1 MRLACCFSRYYHTGR
16 LTESSD
22 VYSFGIVLLEIATG
36 EPPILPGRG
45 HIVQRVKQKMATG
58 NISSVADVRLGG
70 AYEVTSMWKVV
81 DTAMACTA
89 DTSIQRPAMA
99 AVVAQL
105 KESLALEEAREDSGV
120 RVSPCDTAALVSTF
134 GPSAR

>member
-1 MRLACCFSRYYHTGR
+1 MVYLLFLRYYHTGW

-22 VYSFGIVLLEIATG
+22 VYSFGVVLLEVATG
-36 EPPILPGRG
+36 EPPVLPGHG
-45 HIVQRVKQKMATG
+45 HIVQRVKQKIATG
-58 NISSVADVRLGG
+58 NITTVADAHLGG
-70 AYEVTSMWKVV
+70 EYDVNSMWKLV

-89 DTSIQRPAMA
+89 DAAVRRPTMA

-105 KESLALEEAREDSGV
+105 KESLALEEGREDSSIRG
-120 RVSPCDTAALVSTF
+120 SIVSTTSAPMSAF

>member
-1 MRLACCFSRYYHTGR
+1 MLSFRYFHTGR

-22 VYSFGIVLLEIATG
+22 VYSFSVVLLEIATG
-36 EPPILPGRG
+36 EPPMLPGHG
-45 HIVQRVKQKMATG
+45 HIVQRVKQKIATG
-58 NISSVADVRLGG
+58 NISSVADERLSG
-70 AYEVTSMWKVV
+70 AYEVTSMWKVI

-89 DTSIQRPAMA
+89 DTSDRRPTMA

-120 RVSPCDTAALVSTF
+120 RVSPASDGTSALMSTF

>member
-1 MRLACCFSRYYHTGR
+1 LWLICFFRYFHTGR

-22 VYSFGIVLLEIATG
+22 IYSFDVVLLEIATG
-36 EPPILPGRG
+36 EPPMLPSHG
-45 HIVQRVKQKMATG
+45 HIVQRVKQKIAAG
-58 NISSVADVRLGG
+58 NISLVADERLSG
-70 AYEVTSMWKVV
+70 AYEVTSMWKVI

-89 DTSIQRPAMA
+89 DTSDRRPTMA

-105 KESLALEEAREDSGV
+105 KESLALEEARKASGF
-120 RVSPCDTAALVSTF
+120 RVSPTSDTLALVSTY